1 MSIVKISPIKKEYS
15 NAFHTFESS
24 LAKAGFC
31 RAPGTSRILFPY
43 KEMSGRYRTGLDEHA
58 PYLYN
63 LPEEERKAEIK
74 RIKETRARLEQKTGF
89 DLSPTSK
96 YYNYSSDLPDEQKI
110 SPVKLNNQ
118 DKFFDLSNPID
129 EITWNWI
136 KVHPMIA
143 PSLDAYKQGKVHPD
157 MVQYYVVNEE
167 LEERAKFSKKQE
179 INKAIV
185 ELDNMTVPKRRKIAR
200 LMGLPVSD
208 NTKEEIV
215 YNLLDSTLKDGEFK
229 DGEFKGMSTIHLF
242 NDLLKMTEERINVK
256 DIVEQCITHGIY
268 RVKKGG
274 AIYEGEMEI
283 SPSKEELVNHL
294 IDPLNQEELIA
305 LEKRLNIKKI
315 V

>member
-1 MSIVKISPIKKEYS
+1 MSIAKISPIKKEYS

-24 LAKAGFC
+24 LAKAGFY

-43 KEMSGRYRTGLDEHA
+43 KEMSGRYRTGLDENA
-58 PYLYN
+58 SYLFN
-63 LPEEERKAEIK
+63 LPDEERKAEIK
-74 RIKETRARLEQKTGF
+74 RIKETKARLEQKTGF
-89 DLSPTSK
+89 DLNSNSK

-110 SPVKLNNQ
+110 SPVKLTNQ

-129 EITWNWI
+129 EITWNWVR
-136 KVHPMIA
+136 VHPMIA
-143 PSLDAYKQGKVHPD
+143 PSLEAYKQGKVHPD
-157 MVQYYVVNEE
+157 MVQYYIVNEE
-167 LEERAKFSKKQE
+167 LEERSKFSKKQE

-185 ELDNMTVPKRRKIAR
+185 QLDNMTIPKRRKIAR

-215 YNLLDSTLKDGEFK
+215 YNLLDSALKDGEFK
-229 DGEFKGMSTIHLF
+229 DGEYKGMSTIHLF

-256 DIVEQCITHGIY
+256 DVVEQSITHGIY
-268 RVKKGG
+268 RIKKGG
-274 AIYEGEMEI
+274 AVYEGEMEI

-315 V
+315 I

>member
-1 MSIVKISPIKKEYS
+1 MSIAKISPIKKEYS

-24 LAKAGFC
+24 LAKAGFS
-31 RAPGTSRILFPY
+31 RAPGTARLLFPY
-43 KEMSGRYRTGLDEHA
+43 KEMSGKYRTGLDEDA

-63 LPEEERKAEIK
+63 MPEEERKAEIK
-74 RIKETRARLEQKTGF
+74 RIKETRQRLEKKTGL

-96 YYNYSSDLPDEQKI
+96 YYNYASDLPDEQKV
-110 SPVKLNNQ
+110 SPVKLTSQ

-143 PSLDAYKQGKVHPD
+143 PSLEAYKQGKVHPD

-167 LEERAKFSKKQE
+167 LEERDRYNKKQE

-185 ELDNMTVPKRRKIAR
+185 RLDNMSIPKRRKIAR

-215 YNLLDSTLKDGEFK
+215 YNLLDSTLKEGEFK
-229 DGEFKGMSTIHLF
+229 DGEFKGSSTIHLF
-242 NDLLKMTEERINVK
+242 NDLLKMTDERINVK
-256 DIVEQCITHGIY
+256 DIVEQSITHGIY
-268 RVKKGG
+268 RVRKGG
-274 AIYEGEMEI
+274 AVYEGELEI
-283 SPSKEELVNHL
+283 SPSKEELVNRL
-294 IDPLNQEELIA
+294 LDPNYQDELLA

>member
-1 MSIVKISPIKKEYS
+1 MSIAKISPIKKEYS

-24 LAKAGFC
+24 LAKAGFY

-43 KEMSGRYRTGLDEHA
+43 KEMSGRYRTGLDENA
-58 PYLYN
+58 SYLFN
-63 LPEEERKAEIK
+63 LPDEERKAEIK
-74 RIKETRARLEQKTGF
+74 RIKETKARLEQKTGF
-89 DLSPTSK
+89 DLNSNSK
-96 YYNYSSDLPDEQKI
+96 YYNYSSDLPEEQKI
-110 SPVKLNNQ
+110 SPVKLTNQ

-129 EITWNWI
+129 EITWNWVR
-136 KVHPMIA
+136 VHPMIA
-143 PSLDAYKQGKVHPD
+143 PSLEAYKQGKVHPD
-157 MVQYYVVNEE
+157 MVQYYIVNEE
-167 LEERAKFSKKQE
+167 LEERSKFSKKQE

-185 ELDNMTVPKRRKIAR
+185 QLDNMTIPKRRKIAR

-215 YNLLDSTLKDGEFK
+215 YNLLDSALKDGEFK
-229 DGEFKGMSTIHLF
+229 DGEYKGMSTIHLF

-256 DIVEQCITHGIY
+256 DVVEQSITHGIY
-268 RVKKGG
+268 RIKKGG
-274 AIYEGEMEI
+274 AVYEGEMEI

-315 V
+315 I